1 MKNFFAGY
9 VHLENIQKFEILPK
23 RVLKGSLQRLELGC
37 QLEISTIKNKPDDTS
52 MAIIFLNYLSIYS
65 TLYELWSRTLEILW
79 AQF

>member
-1 MKNFFAGY
+1 M
-9 VHLENIQKFEILPK
+9 
-23 RVLKGSLQRLELGC
+23 LKGSLQRLELGC
-37 QLEISTIKNKPDDTS
+37 QLEISTIKNKPEETS